1 MLCKGTAAA
10 VAARRMRNILGPLL
24 GRDGWTQRTH
34 EVKFVNT
41 SSGNPHLVSDTGV
54 TVFSLIGTDSDLFVI
69 T

>member
-41 SSGNPHLVSDTGV
+41 SSGNPYMESDTG
-54 TVFSLIGTDSDLFVI
+54 
-69 T
+69 